1 MKVAKAYRVSKRG
14 YRVTLFYDDGSEAS
28 IDFYNFLKVF
38 GNYRKAFLEYLLY
51 VTVASRNE
59 EIARE
64 IRTKL
69 TELLLGTGEQT

>member
-1 MKVAKAYRVSKRG
+1 
-14 YRVTLFYDDGSEAS
+14 
-28 IDFYNFLKVF
+28 
-38 GNYRKAFLEYLLY
+38 LEYLLY